1 LESDGNIG
9 DGASHAYDDELLKS
23 DGDGDVDDGAA
34 EQSLAQPPE
43 LPPPVQGACLPRA
56 DESDHNSDGEM
67 LVSSGS
73 EFLEALRS
81 LSNEDSDRAA
91 AVIVITKKILVDV
104 PSGRANQPTIACART
119 VEIKSSVEGEVREI
133 RFLFRDL
140 AHSLVVEHTV
150 PGFEVS
156 DVSFVA
162 IYGGY
167 GVGDDSELPA
177 VTFVELMAATSS
189 FLNCTFVSGRSK
201 KAAKFPKGKR
211 AVEETRPQLLLHVFA
226 RSGEHASCSLV
237 DCVFDKGVHGVRA
250 GLHVRLGG
258 DDFKGR
264 LLLSCD
270 GCEFKN
276 MQDVALS
283 SNVNCTLKV
292 RGSRFA
298 KIDTTAVELL
308 VGSLEERTTIVDCQF
323 EDVGN
328 TRRKTQRT
336 AAIWADV
343 AGEVAI
349 EGCTFEVRA
358 CRSLSPAWHDRC
370 KFSLE
375 GIC

>member
-1 LESDGNIG
+1 
-9 DGASHAYDDELLKS
+9 
-23 DGDGDVDDGAA
+23 
-34 EQSLAQPPE
+34 
-43 LPPPVQGACLPRA
+43 
-56 DESDHNSDGEM
+56 
-67 LVSSGS
+67 VSSGS
-73 EFLEALRS
+73 EFLEALGL
-81 LSNEDSDRAA
+81 LSDDDSGGAA
-91 AVIVITKKILVDV
+91 AVIVITKRILVDV
-104 PSGRANQPTIACART
+104 PSGIANQPTIACGRA
-119 VEIKSSVEGEVREI
+119 VQMKSSVEGEVREV

-140 AHSLVVEHTV
+140 AHSLVVEHKV
-150 PGFEVS
+150 PVFEVS

-167 GVGDDSELPA
+167 GVGDDNELPA
-177 VTFVELMAATSS
+177 VTFVEIMAATSS
-189 FLNCTFVSGRSK
+189 FRNCTFTSGRSK
-201 KAAKFPKGKR
+201 KAAKLPKGKR
-211 AVEETRPQLLLHVFA
+211 AIEETRPQLLLYLFA

-250 GLHVRLGG
+250 GVHVRLGG

-298 KIDTTAVELL
+298 KIATTAVELL
-308 VGSLEERTTIVDCQF
+308 VGSPDERTTIVNCQF

-328 TRRKTQRT
+328 TRKKTQRT

-343 AGEVAI
+343 VGEVAI
-349 EGCTFEVRA
+349 EGCTFEVRV
-358 CRSLSPAWHDRC
+358 CRSRSHAWHDRC
-370 KFSLE
+370 KYWSL
-375 GIC
+375 GVIC